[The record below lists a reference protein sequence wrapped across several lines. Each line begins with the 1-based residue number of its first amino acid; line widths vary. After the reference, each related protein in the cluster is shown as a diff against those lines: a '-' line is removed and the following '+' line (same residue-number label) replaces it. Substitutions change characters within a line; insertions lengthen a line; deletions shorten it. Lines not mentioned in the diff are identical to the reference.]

1 MTPTD
6 DDDELFD
13 KLDQLISR
21 HQGRAPPHGTRPP
34 GVAPA
39 PPVPTLTD
47 AVDRQ
52 RPTFEP
58 EIPVL
63 EEAIEPLNEA
73 ALQWVAAGDRRRQ
86 LQVAL
91 YLRLR
96 QRLDREIEALAQ
108 GRTQA
113 LDARLMRV
121 VQALRDALPA
131 IVRDS
136 VDQALGGKASG
147 VGGQSSVPD
156 DGADDH

>member
-6 DDDELFD
+6 DDDDLFD

-21 HQGRAPPHGTRPP
+21 HQGHAPSHGTRPS

-39 PPVPTLTD
+39 PPVPTLTE

-52 RPTFEP
+52 RPASTP

-63 EEAIEPLNEA
+63 EEAVEPLDGA
-73 ALQWVAAGDRRRQ
+73 PMQGAAAGDRRRQ

-131 IVRDS
+131 IVRES
-136 VDQALGGKASG
+136 VDQALGGGEPPAE
-147 VGGQSSVPD
+147 
-156 DGADDH
+156 

>member
-1 MTPTD
+1 MKPPD

-21 HQGRAPPHGTRPP
+21 HQGRAPPQGTGPS
-34 GVAPA
+34 GAAPA

-47 AVDRQ
+47 AVERR
-52 RPTFEP
+52 RPDSAP

-63 EEAIEPLNEA
+63 EEAIEPPDGSPVQWPA
-73 ALQWVAAGDRRRQ
+73 ATDRRRQ

-96 QRLDREIEALAQ
+96 QRLDQEIEALAQ
-108 GRTQA
+108 GRTHA
-113 LDARLMRV
+113 VDARLTRL

-131 IVRDS
+131 IVRES
-136 VDQALGGKASG
+136 VDQALGGG
-147 VGGQSSVPD
+147 EPPG
-156 DGADDH
+156 

>member
-1 MTPTD
+1 MTSTD

-21 HQGRAPPHGTRPP
+21 HQSRASSQGTAPS
-34 GVAPA
+34 GVAPH

-47 AVDRQ
+47 AVERQ
-52 RPTFEP
+52 RRASAP

-63 EEAIEPLNEA
+63 EEAVGPLDEPD
-73 ALQWVAAGDRRRQ
+73 QRPAAGDRRRQ

-96 QRLDREIEALAQ
+96 QRLDRELEALAR
-108 GRTQA
+108 GRAQA
-113 LDARLMRV
+113 VDARLTRV

-131 IVRDS
+131 IVRES
-136 VDQALGGKASG
+136 VDQALGGRSSG
-147 VGGQSSVPD
+147 AEGQSPAKD
-156 DGADDH
+156 DGADDR